1 MFRWLRRRQ
10 GPQVESVPTQ
20 LRIVRAH
27 IAALT
32 SELSTLRVQVTRAND
47 YTNLMM
53 QRIDKDWAK

>member
-1 MFRWLRRRQ
+1 MWPFRKRK
-10 GPQVESVPTQ
+10 GPNVESVPTQ
-20 LRIVRAH
+20 LKIMRAH

-32 SELSTLRVQVTRAND
+32 SELSTLRVQLTRAND

>member
-1 MFRWLRRRQ
+1 MWPFRKRK
-10 GPQVESVPTQ
+10 GPKPESVQTQ
-20 LRIVRAH
+20 LKIMRAH

-32 SELSTLRVQVTRAND
+32 SELSTLRVQLTRAND